1 MRNKTG
7 LINHTLML
15 TPALQN
21 CELKLEIEGIRKL
34 ASLYHAIDHPTRL
47 AIMQLIHANE
57 TMSVMEISDKMEM
70 DKETVSQ
77 QLGILRRAELV
88 YSIPRSRF
96 RYYSLNYKILGRLH
110 YRFNP

>member
-1 MRNKTG
+1 MNLSTAVENG
-7 LINHTLML
+7 
-15 TPALQN
+15 
-21 CELKLEIEGIRKL
+21 ELKLESEGIRKL

-47 AIMQLIHANE
+47 SIMRLIHANE
-57 TMSVMEISDKMEM
+57 AMSVMEISDKMKL

-96 RYYSLNYKILGRLH
+96 RYYSLNYKIVYRLH
-110 YRFNP
+110 YRFDP

>member
-1 MRNKTG
+1 MIVAK
-7 LINHTLML
+7 
-15 TPALQN
+15 N
-21 CELKLEIEGIRKL
+21 CELKLETEGIRRL

-47 AIMQLIHANE
+47 ALMKLIHSHEA
-57 TMSVMEISDKMEM
+57 MSVMEISDKMRL

-96 RYYSLNYKILGRLH
+96 RYYSLNYHILDRLNF
-110 YRFNP
+110 RFDP